1 MLEIHDLKVSYGVV
15 DAIKGISM
23 HVDEGEIVSLIGAN
37 GAGKTTILRAISG
50 SKRRRAGKF
59 SLTGRIFE
67 RQSPAELSPCA
78 WPMCRREGT
87 FSPR

>member
-15 DAIKGISM
+15 DAIKGVSM
-23 HVDEGEIVSLIGAN
+23 HVEEGEIVSLIGAN

-50 SKRRRAGKF
+50 LKKAEKF

-67 RQSPAELSPCA
+67 RPSPAGLSPCA